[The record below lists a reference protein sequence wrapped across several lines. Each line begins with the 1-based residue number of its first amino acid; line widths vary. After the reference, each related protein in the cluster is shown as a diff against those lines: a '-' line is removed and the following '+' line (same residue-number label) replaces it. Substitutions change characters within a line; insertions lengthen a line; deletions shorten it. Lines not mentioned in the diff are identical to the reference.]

1 VIPAGPLVMGV
12 LNLTPDSFSDGGR
25 LSTVAAVVRQARR
38 MLAQGAAV
46 LDLGAQST
54 RPGATEV
61 GPAEELRRLLPA
73 LRALQELRQEHPA
86 LLLSIDTFHA
96 AVAAAALEAGADW
109 INDVRGGNVTT
120 TGIKAGNRNQH
131 AGTLRG
137 PGSLRDP
144 AMLPLIARAGCPYVL
159 MHSRGTSQ
167 TMDSLAVY
175 GDVVAEVR
183 AELQAATD
191 AALAA
196 GVRPEQIIW
205 DVGLGFAKTTAQNLE
220 LLRRL
225 PELVSAQHLGS
236 APDNGAHPTSP
247 SVGQQRPD
255 WSEPS
260 CVRDHGHDHGHCYK
274 GDPTLIGSWSPE
286 PMPACPGFYPL
297 LVGPSRKR
305 FIGAVLDEPRPR
317 ARLWGTAAVCALA
330 VQAGARVLR
339 VHDVGPIAQVARM
352 AAALSPEGG

>member
-1 VIPAGPLVMGV
+1 MIPAGPLVMGV

-25 LSTVAAVVRQARR
+25 LSSVDAVMRQARR

-54 RPGATEV
+54 RPGAEEV

-109 INDVRGGNVTT
+109 INDVRGGNVTSA
-120 TGIKAGNRNQH
+120 GIRAGNRDQH
-131 AGTLRG
+131 PDTLRD
-137 PGSLRDP
+137 PGTLRDP

-183 AELQAATD
+183 AELQTATD
-191 AALAA
+191 TALAA

-205 DVGLGFAKTTAQNLE
+205 DVGLGFAKTTDQNLE

-225 PELVSAQHLGS
+225 PQLRALTEGQGCHPQTEH
-236 APDNGAHPTSP
+236 PDET
-247 SVGQQRPD
+247 
-255 WSEPS
+255 
-260 CVRDHGHDHGHCYK
+260 DHGDDHDQFRK
-274 GDPTLIGSWSPE
+274 GVPTLH
-286 PMPACPGFYPL
+286 YPL

-305 FIGAVLDEPRPR
+305 FIGAVLNEPRPR

-330 VQAGARVLR
+330 VNHSAHIVR
-339 VHDVGPIAQVARM
+339 VHDVGPIAQTVRM
-352 AAALSPEGG
+352 AAAISPR